1 MFPAIQP
8 MISRLL
14 LRLKRLR
21 VRRLESSWIDGVSR
35 VRWEVGGSCVWF
47 ESGDVILSEEPEAV
61 ACLCFAAAALGG
73 WKVRFSLPVCGALK
87 GNLSRLARIWNRWWH
102 CGERRFLSKR
112 RSTELERKTRGDI
125 AVFLSLG
132 VDSFHT
138 LLRYPD
144 ANHIVYVAGYDV
156 RLHDESRLERID
168 RSLRQVGEARGMR
181 VTVVRTNLREHPVFR
196 TLSWERF
203 HGAALAAVGHLLADS
218 IERIVI
224 SSSYPREFFKPWGS
238 SWKTDHLWSSKVL
251 EVAHFG
257 EELWRFGKLEL
268 IADDPLVRT
277 HLRICWEHRNEEL
290 NCGCCEKCL
299 RTMLGLL
306 SVGKLSL
313 YPTFPDEATLLANL
327 RKTRRIHDYLIPTYR
342 GFIKRGLPPEA
353 EKVVRQ
359 LIRRSKPDSKNTTT
373 E

>member
-1 MFPAIQP
+1 
-8 MISRLL
+8 MISRLHL
-14 LRLKRLR
+14 WLKRLR
-21 VRRLESSWIDGVSR
+21 VRRKGASLIHGVSR
-35 VRWEVGGSCVWF
+35 VEWDVAGSAVWF
-47 ESGDVILSEEPEAV
+47 ESADVSLSEEPEAV
-61 ACLCFAAAALGG
+61 ACLCFAAANLGG
-73 WKVRFSLPVCGALK
+73 WKVRFPLPVCGMMK
-87 GNLSRLARIWNRWWH
+87 GNLSRLSRIWNRWWST
-102 CGERRFLSKR
+102 GERRFLSKR
-112 RSTELERKTRGDI
+112 RKLELKRTTCGDI

-132 VDSFHT
+132 VDSFYS

-144 ANHIVYVAGYDV
+144 ANHIVYVAGFDV
-156 RLHDESRLERID
+156 KLHDSSRLERIE

-203 HGAALAAVGHLLADS
+203 HGAALAAVGYLLADS
-218 IERIVI
+218 IQRIVI

-257 EELWRFGKLEL
+257 EELWRFGKLEA
-268 IADDPLVRT
+268 IADDPLVRA
-277 HLRICWEHRNEEL
+277 HLRICWEHRNDDL
-290 NCGCCEKCL
+290 NCGSCEKCL

-313 YPTFPDEATLLANL
+313 YPTFPDEATLLENL

-359 LIRRSKPDSKNTTT
+359 LIRRSKPAAEKAND
-373 E
+373 